1 MRCIMIESVI
11 WLIAGLAVLGL
22 ILWGVSQLPFIAE
35 PMKQIIKVILVVV
48 AGILVIYFLVDILHA
63 VGVLHSSG
71 PLRKW

>member
-1 MRCIMIESVI
+1 MIESVI

-48 AGILVIYFLVDILHA
+48 AGILVIYFLLDVLHGVGILHESY
-63 VGVLHSSG
+63 HH
-71 PLRKW
+71 KW